1 MEHYISAT
9 EKFLKQIVYDI
20 EGPESDILYTHNIA
34 KIFVWL
40 TRIIDLP
47 VKKSEMYWMT
57 SFYHDSRY
65 PLHPGTI
72 VTTDDRDHAR
82 DLCFMIKRFVL
93 ESGYGTGIEYVDT
106 RYKKKGA

>member
-34 KIFVWL
+34 KIFVRL
-40 TRIIDLP
+40 TGIIDLP

-72 VTTDDRDHAR
+72 VTTDDRGPR
-82 DLCFMIKRFVL
+82 SRFVF
-93 ESGYGTGIEYVDT
+93 YDKAFCY
-106 RYKKKGA
+106 